1 MTGHLEVH
9 EGGRVRLVTLAG
21 DLLSIGRAPANEVA
35 IAGHRVSRLHAVL
48 ERFPSGWSIRDL
60 GSTNGTT
67 VNGVPLRQARTL
79 HDGDRIDVGP
89 ARLLF
94 RSPAAE
100 PSTETVTVEPA
111 PPPPALTRREQD
123 VLAALCRPLTA
134 AGQAFP
140 EPPSVRELAAA
151 LGLSDSA
158 VKKHLTN
165 LYDKFGLVT
174 NDERRRPRL
183 ASEAVRR
190 GQAAHFSSSAS
201 RD

>member
-9 EGGRVRLVTLAG
+9 ESGGVRLVALEGA
-21 DLLSIGRAPANEVA
+21 LLSIGRAAANEVT
-35 IAGHRVSRLHAVL
+35 IGSHRVSRLHAVL

-67 VNGVPLRQARTL
+67 VNGLPLRQTRPL

-94 RSPAAE
+94 RSPATE
-100 PSTETVTVEPA
+100 PATETVTVDPA
-111 PPPPALTRREQD
+111 PPAPGLTRRERD

-151 LGLSDSA
+151 LGLSQSA

-165 LYDKFGLVT
+165 LYDKFGLIT
-174 NDERRRPRL
+174 NDDRRRPRL
-183 ASEAVRR
+183 AGEAVRR
-190 GQAAHFSSSAS
+190 GLGNA
-201 RD
+201 

>member
-1 MTGHLEVH
+1 MTAHLEVH
-9 EGGRVRLVTLAG
+9 EGGRVRLVPLDGA
-21 DLLSIGRAPANEVA
+21 LLSIGRAPANEVTVA
-35 IAGHRVSRLHAVL
+35 SRRVSRLHAAL

-67 VNGVPLRQARTL
+67 VNGVPLRQARPL

-94 RSPAAE
+94 RSPASE
-100 PSTETVTVEPA
+100 PTTDTVTVDPA
-111 PPPPALTRREQD
+111 PPVPPLTRRERD
-123 VLAALCRPLTA
+123 VLTALCRPLTA
-134 AGQAFP
+134 GGQAFP
-140 EPPSVRELAAA
+140 SPPSVRELAAE

-165 LYDKFGLVT
+165 LYDKFELTT
-174 NDERRRPRL
+174 NDDRRRPRL

-190 GQAAHFSSSAS
+190 GLPTA
-201 RD
+201 